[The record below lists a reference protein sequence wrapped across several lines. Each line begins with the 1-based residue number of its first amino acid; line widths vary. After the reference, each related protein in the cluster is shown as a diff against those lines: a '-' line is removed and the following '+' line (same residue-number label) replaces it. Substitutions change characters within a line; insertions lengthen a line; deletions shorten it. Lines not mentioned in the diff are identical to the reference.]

1 METINEVPVLKNE
14 NTPTGEKPTAIFI
27 ESAQEFCERHGTDR
41 VLEALGAAY
50 RKFKFTEGQFMRF
63 KRSMLIKVPEIEKA
77 LKLIDYLKTTG
88 TEPIQTKFNITDG
101 LMGEAVCEE
110 KNVVY
115 LWLGANTVMEYNYQE
130 ATELLQK
137 SLDEANKNL
146 ETFTTDL
153 EYIKDQITIMEV
165 NFARVNNYKVS
176 LNQTAQAK

>member
-77 LKLIDYLKTTG
+77 LKLIDYLHIRRNRR
-88 TEPIQTKFNITDG
+88 EN
-101 LMGEAVCEE
+101 
-110 KNVVY
+110 
-115 LWLGANTVMEYNYQE
+115 
-130 ATELLQK
+130 LQ
-137 SLDEANKNL
+137 SN
-146 ETFTTDL
+146 
-153 EYIKDQITIMEV
+153 
-165 NFARVNNYKVS
+165 RP
-176 LNQTAQAK
+176 